1 MTRARR
7 YWLVKSEPEVF
18 SFDDLW
24 SAKGRTTLW
33 DGVRNYRARNFLRDE
48 MAVGEGVFF
57 YHSSADPTGIAGV
70 AEVASAAVPDP
81 TQFDP
86 KDDHFDPESPRDAP
100 RWFAVEVRATE
111 KLPRFVTLEEL
122 RAEPSLGSMA
132 VLQRGNRLSITPVRE
147 AEWRRVRALAGL
159 APADAPRRARK
170 R

>member
-24 SAKGRTTLW
+24 NAKGRTTLW

-48 MAVGEGVFF
+48 MAIGDGVLV
-57 YHSSADPTGIAGV
+57 YHSSADPTGIAGI
-70 AEVASAAVPDP
+70 AEIASAAVPDP

-86 KDDHFDPESPRDAP
+86 RDDHFDPESLRDAP
-100 RWFAVEVRATE
+100 RWFGVEVRATE
-111 KLPRFVTLEEL
+111 RLPRFVTLAEL
-122 RAEPSLGSMA
+122 RAEPKLAAMA

-147 AEWRRVRALAGL
+147 DEWVRVRALAGL
-159 APADAPRRARK
+159 PAAERGPSRK
-170 R
+170 C